1 MYVIEE
7 IPNNIS
13 QDQVF
18 EPNSKGKTRGKGK
31 SYFPFCSF
39 RSLEDTKKCLDREFE
54 GNNWIVKKSDRNLAS
69 RYNMII
75 NAIFFK
81 KIEKIFQSSRLDLE
95 KNSVDSSR
103 PSRFPTLTLTQNCAG
118 WSRKVEYQFYVKSD
132 RFFQIS
138 FDQN

>member
-1 MYVIEE
+1 SFSSVQIKQIK

-13 QDQVF
+13 QDQAF

-81 KIEKIFQSSRLDLE
+81 KIYFVYFLRKINTVSESNLGITNYLGGKFA
-95 KNSVDSSR
+95 
-103 PSRFPTLTLTQNCAG
+103 LTLYSLANFEVIN
-118 WSRKVEYQFYVKSD
+118 SHSE
-132 RFFQIS
+132 
-138 FDQN
+138 